1 MNMFELVALR
11 SRLSKLEKQLE
22 HEIVDN
28 EDLEE
33 ACKIYEQ
40 IKLLNEMIRERKRW
54 ITVKY
59 DCN

>member
-1 MNMFELVALR
+1 MFELVALR
-11 SRLSKLEKQLE
+11 CRLKKLEKQLE
-22 HEIVDN
+22 HEIIEN
-28 EDLEE
+28 EDLDE

>member
-1 MNMFELVALR
+1 MFELVALR

-22 HEIVDN
+22 HEIIEN
-28 EDLEE
+28 GDLEE
-33 ACKIYEQ
+33 ACKLYEQ

>member
-1 MNMFELVALR
+1 MFELVALR

-40 IKLLNEMIRERKRW
+40 IKLLNKMIRERKRW

>member
-1 MNMFELVALR
+1 MFELVALR
-11 SRLSKLEKQLE
+11 CRLRNLEKKLE
-22 HEIVDN
+22 HEIVEN
-28 EDLEE
+28 GDLEE
-33 ACKIYEQ
+33 ASKVYEQ